1 MGLALALTLCAA
13 QTTGLLRGHECTSRV
28 VYAAEPTTV
37 LELRFAYAENKRQR
51 LWLGSRQPNA
61 PARLMRFWQ
70 DGRAFGT
77 DLASGRSLELEAP
90 ARRELRAQL
99 ELRRALLDFERFEWR
114 GEGSERR
121 VELTLSGEK
130 TALGSLLA
138 REWNASTQRP
148 ASIVFTTAD
157 GQVLDSFRNIVWKD
171 KQVESCEFWHA
182 QTRVWTENEFRR
194 EPRTFTP
201 DFFAPP
207 DRRGESAPRS
217 ASPVVTTQVPEHALR
232 RVELKANCT
241 LEEARAELERLRA
254 EAAQKGLV
262 LENKATLELDDA
274 LRPRAVLLR
283 LDKLPEQVPE
293 GYERRAAA
301 SALAVQV
308 AGFEALKPQALA
320 PLQERLPKGEPVRP
334 YLRWLLV
341 PGGEKQLLLL
351 VPAPKS

>member
-1 MGLALALTLCAA
+1 LGLALALTLCAA
-13 QTTGLLRGHECTSRV
+13 QATSLLRGQECTSRV
-28 VYAAEPTTV
+28 VYAADSTTA
-37 LELRFAYAENKRQR
+37 LELRFAYSENTHVR
-51 LWLGSRQPNA
+51 LWLGSSQPNT

-70 DGRAFGT
+70 DGKAFGT
-77 DLASGRSLELEAP
+77 ELTSGRSLELEAP

-130 TALGSLLA
+130 TALGTLLA
-138 REWNASTQRP
+138 REWNAGSQRP
-148 ASIVFTTAD
+148 SSILFSTAD

-182 QTRVWTENEFRR
+182 QTRIWVENEFRR

-201 DFFAPP
+201 DFFAPA
-207 DRRGESAPRS
+207 DRRGDSVPRN
-217 ASPVVTTQVPEHALR
+217 ASPVVTMQVPEHAVR

-254 EAAQKGLV
+254 EAAQQGLA

-274 LRPRAVLLR
+274 LAPKAVLLR
-283 LDKLPEQVPE
+283 LEKLPEQLPE
-293 GYERRAAA
+293 GYERRPAA
-301 SALAVQV
+301 SALAVQI

-320 PLQERLPKGEPVRP
+320 PLQERLPKGAPVRP

-341 PGGEKQLLLL
+341 PGGEKQLLLV